1 MKPIANHIT
10 VMYRTAVS
18 CLQTICYYIIIRA
31 SHIIFTLIPHN
42 IQCEK

>member
-18 CLQTICYYIIIRA
+18 CLQTICYYELA
-31 SHIIFTLIPHN
+31 TIFTVLLDIHN
-42 IQCEK
+42 I